1 MSVLARSL
9 LAAWALFWSFVLLL
23 TLFPKAAARIP
34 HLELIRPYMVIL
46 VLVSVVYGIVW
57 LYHQGV
63 KRAKGK

>member
-1 MSVLARSL
+1 MSVLVRFL

-23 TLFPKAAARIP
+23 TLRPKVAARIP
-34 HLELIRPYMVIL
+34 HLDLLRPYLVIL
-46 VLVSVVYGIVW
+46 VLVSVVCGTVW